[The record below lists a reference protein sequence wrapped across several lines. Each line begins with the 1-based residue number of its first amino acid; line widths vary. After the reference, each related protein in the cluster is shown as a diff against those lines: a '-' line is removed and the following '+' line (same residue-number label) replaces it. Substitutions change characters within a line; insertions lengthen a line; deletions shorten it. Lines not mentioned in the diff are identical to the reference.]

1 MHCARADSANLRV
14 YCNPGESP
22 YIEKIE
28 DFRDALRKAAHAL
41 RKAARCTAKAGQE
54 ARSAEGIP
62 MFKNNSTLKNW
73 CYTIILFLL
82 ALTGSFLC
90 MKLNVHEHIS
100 TVFIFAVF
108 LISLLT
114 DGYFYGIAS
123 AIAGTLAINYAF
135 TYPFFA
141 LNFMIPANLISAII
155 MIIIAILTSTLTT
168 KIKEQEMM
176 KTESERERMRANL
189 LRAVSHDLRTPLT
202 TIYGA
207 STTLLEN
214 GENFSPEQQRALLQ
228 GIQEDSEWLTRM
240 VENLLSITRIDSGK
254 IKIIKTPTVLDELI
268 DSVMLKFRKRYPGQE
283 VSLELPE
290 EIVVIPMDATL
301 IEQVLINLLE
311 NAVLHAQGMTELSLQ
326 VFTLGNQAIFE
337 IRDNGCGIDEE
348 RLKHI
353 FSGYMEAAD
362 NTSDSQKRNSGIGL
376 SVCATIIRA
385 HGGDISAV
393 NRKSGGSCFRFK
405 LNIED
410 GTEHDEQ

>member
-1 MHCARADSANLRV
+1 MIGRKPD
-14 YCNPGESP
+14 
-22 YIEKIE
+22 IEKIE
-28 DFRDALRKAAHAL
+28 DFRDALRKAAHTP
-41 RKAARCTAKAGQE
+41 RKAAPINEQMPCDSRVRSAKAP
-54 ARSAEGIP
+54 EGIP
-62 MFKNNSTLKNW
+62 MLQNNSALKNW

-114 DGYFYGIAS
+114 DGYFYGVAS

-141 LNFMIPANLISAII
+141 LNFIIPANLISAII

-176 KTESERERMRANL
+176 KAESERERMRANL

-214 GENFSPEQQRALLQ
+214 GENFSPEQQRVLLQ

-254 IKIIKTPTVLDELI
+254 IKIIKTHTVLDELI

-337 IRDNGCGIDEE
+337 IRDNGCGIDEA

-353 FSGYMEAAD
+353 FSGYMEATD

-393 NRKSGGSCFRFK
+393 NQKSGGSCFRFT
-405 LNIED
+405 LSIEE
-410 GTEHDEQ
+410 GTEHDKQ

>member
-1 MHCARADSANLRV
+1 
-14 YCNPGESP
+14 
-22 YIEKIE
+22 
-28 DFRDALRKAAHAL
+28 
-41 RKAARCTAKAGQE
+41 
-54 ARSAEGIP
+54 

-114 DGYFYGIAS
+114 DGYFYGVAS

-176 KTESERERMRANL
+176 KTESERERI
-189 LRAVSHDLRTPLT
+189 RAVSHDLRTPLT

-254 IKIIKTPTVLDELI
+254 IKIIKTPAVLDELI
-268 DSVMLKFRKRYPGQE
+268 DSVMLKFRKRYPRQE

-326 VFTLGNQAIFE
+326 VFTLGNQA
-337 IRDNGCGIDEE
+337 
-348 RLKHI
+348 
-353 FSGYMEAAD
+353 AD

-393 NRKSGGSCFRFK
+393 NRKSGGSCFRFT
-405 LNIED
+405 LNIEE